1 MIVSSSVEVKEQKD
15 LISNTNKTAPL
26 LLTTTYVEAENVI
39 DGKQISKESENL
51 TNETQVL
58 TAASDTSIS
67 SKMTESNVVVTS
79 LPLKDKKKKAL
90 KPNTNKVEP
99 KEIAANKEVSKESE
113 IEKDILPDFI
123 SIKEDAKEGENI
135 QLGFAI

>member
-1 MIVSSSVEVKEQKD
+1 M
-15 LISNTNKTAPL
+15 
-26 LLTTTYVEAENVI
+26 
-39 DGKQISKESENL
+39 
-51 TNETQVL
+51 
-58 TAASDTSIS
+58 TAASDASIS
-67 SKMTESNVVVTS
+67 SEMTESNVVVTS
-79 LPLKDKKKKAL
+79 LSLKDKKKKAL

-113 IEKDILPDFI
+113 IEEDILPDFI